1 MGHDFRRVINGG
13 FSCSGEDLI
22 IAQMFLKR
30 LPRSKTDPMKS
41 AEITEQGQHTLGE
54 ILSQPQCWSTCQ
66 AKLAGSSEL
75 RAAVQLA
82 RPGAEWILV
91 GCGTSYYLA
100 QAAAA
105 SFNYL
110 KLPAQAVPASDLLMC
125 PALTLHAGRDYIP
138 VVISRSGRTS
148 EAVCAAEML
157 EKDRNLRTLA
167 ITCAD
172 GEPLES
178 ACSVT
183 VKFLDADEQST
194 VMTRSFSSMLLGLQY
209 LAATVSG
216 DDAFRHA
223 LTVLPQQVAPLLKD
237 IPQRLRLFAES
248 RSFSDFVFLAQ
259 GPLFGIA
266 SEYMLKVTES
276 SCSYA
281 QVFHSLE
288 FRHGPK
294 SIAGPETLITFLMSE
309 SFYDAEL
316 ELLEEMKA
324 LGAAT
329 MVIANCVNSRAQGA
343 SDFAIELGLESPEYA
358 RPAAFAIWGQLYGVY
373 YGLKKG
379 LNPDSP
385 KNLTRAVVLAGSP

>member
-1 MGHDFRRVINGG
+1 
-13 FSCSGEDLI
+13 
-22 IAQMFLKR
+22 
-30 LPRSKTDPMKS
+30 MKS
-41 AEITEQGQHTLGE
+41 AEITEQGQHTLSE
-54 ILSQPQCWSTCQ
+54 IFSQPQCWSTC
-66 AKLAGSSEL
+66 LAQLAASAEL
-75 RAAVQLA
+75 RAASQLA
-82 RPGAEWILV
+82 RPGAEWIFV

-100 QAAAA
+100 QAAA
-105 SFNYL
+105 STFNYL
-110 KLPAQAVPASDLLMC
+110 KLPARAIPASELLMY
-125 PALTLHAGRDYIP
+125 PALTLQTGRDYIP

-148 EAVCAAEML
+148 EAVRAAQML
-157 EKDRNLRTLA
+157 EKDYNLRTTA

-172 GEPLES
+172 GQPLES

-183 VKFLDADEQST
+183 LKLLDADEQST
-194 VMTRSFSSMLLGLQY
+194 VMTRSFTTMLLELQY
-209 LAATVSG
+209 LGASVSG
-216 DDAFRHA
+216 NDAFRRA
-223 LTVLPQQVAPLLKD
+223 LLELPQQVGPLLKD
-237 IPQRLRLFAES
+237 IAQRLRLFVES

-266 SEYMLKVTES
+266 SECMLKVTES

-309 SFYDAEL
+309 TSYDAEV

-329 MVIANCVNSRAQGA
+329 MVIANRVESRAQRA
-343 SDFAIELGLESPEYA
+343 SDFAIQLGLQPPEYV
-358 RPAAFAIWGQLYGVY
+358 RPAAFTIWGQLYGVY
-373 YGLKKG
+373 SGLKKG

-385 KNLTRAVVLAGSP
+385 KNLTRVVELAD

>member
-1 MGHDFRRVINGG
+1 
-13 FSCSGEDLI
+13 
-22 IAQMFLKR
+22 
-30 LPRSKTDPMKS
+30 MKS
-41 AEITEQGQHTLGE
+41 AEITEQGQHTLRE
-54 ILSQPQCWSTCQ
+54 ILSQPRCWSACL
-66 AKLAGSSEL
+66 AKLAGSAEL
-75 RAAVQLA
+75 RAATQFA
-82 RPGAEWILV
+82 RPGAEWIFV

-100 QAAAA
+100 QAAAS
-105 SFNYL
+105 SFNCL
-110 KLPAQAVPASDLLMC
+110 GLPARAVPASDLLMY
-125 PALTLHAGRDYIP
+125 PALTLNGGRDYIP

-148 EAVCAAEML
+148 EAVRAAQML
-157 EKDRNLRTLA
+157 EKDRDLRTIA

-172 GEPLES
+172 GQPLEP
-178 ACSVT
+178 ACSV
-183 VKFLDADEQST
+183 VLKLLDADEQST
-194 VMTRSFSSMLLGLQY
+194 VMTRSFTSMLLALQY
-209 LAATVSG
+209 LGATVVG
-216 DDAFRHA
+216 NDAFRRA
-223 LTVLPQQVAPLLKD
+223 LIELPHQIEPLLQD
-237 IPQRLRLFAES
+237 IPQQLRLFVES

-266 SEYMLKVTES
+266 SECMLKVTES

-309 SFYDAEL
+309 TSYEAEV

-329 MVIANCVNSRAQGA
+329 MVIANRVETRAQRA
-343 SDFAIELGLESPEYA
+343 SDFAIELGLRAPECA
-358 RPAAFAIWGQLYGVY
+358 RVAAFAIWGQLYGVY

-385 KNLTRAVVLAGSP
+385 KNLTRVVELT

>member
-1 MGHDFRRVINGG
+1 
-13 FSCSGEDLI
+13 
-22 IAQMFLKR
+22 
-30 LPRSKTDPMKS
+30 MKS
-41 AEITEQGQHTLGE
+41 AEITEPGQHTLRE
-54 ILSQPQCWSTCQ
+54 IFSQPQCWSAC
-66 AKLAGSSEL
+66 LAQLAASAEL
-75 RAAVQLA
+75 RAAPQLA
-82 RPGAEWILV
+82 RPGAEWIFV

-100 QAAAA
+100 QAAAS

-110 KLPAQAVPASDLLMC
+110 KLPARALPASDLLMY
-125 PALTLHAGRDYIP
+125 PSLTLQAGRDYIP

-148 EAVCAAEML
+148 EAVRAAQVL
-157 EKDRNLRTLA
+157 EKDHNLRTIA
-167 ITCAD
+167 ITCAE
-172 GEPLES
+172 GQPLEP

-183 VKFLDADEQST
+183 LKLLEADEQST
-194 VMTRSFSSMLLGLQY
+194 VMTRSFTSMLLGLQY
-209 LAATVSG
+209 LAATASG
-216 DDAFRHA
+216 DDGFRRN
-223 LTVLPQQVAPLLKD
+223 LLELPQQVEPLLQD
-237 IPQRLRLFAES
+237 IPQRLRLFVES

-266 SEYMLKVTES
+266 SECMLKVTES

-309 SFYDAEL
+309 TSYDAEL

-329 MVIANCVNSRAQGA
+329 MVVANRVDNRAQLA
-343 SDFAIELGLESPEYA
+343 SDFAIELSLQSPEYA

-385 KNLTRAVVLAGSP
+385 KNLTRVVELADAKISR

>member
-1 MGHDFRRVINGG
+1 
-13 FSCSGEDLI
+13 
-22 IAQMFLKR
+22 
-30 LPRSKTDPMKS
+30 MKS
-41 AEITEQGQHTLGE
+41 AEITEQGQHTLSE
-54 ILSQPQCWSTCQ
+54 IFSHPRCWSTCL
-66 AKLAGSSEL
+66 AKLAASAEL
-75 RAAVQLA
+75 RTAAQLA
-82 RPGAEWILV
+82 QPGAEWIFV

-110 KLPAQAVPASDLLMC
+110 QLPARAVAASDLLMY
-125 PALTLHAGRDYIP
+125 PALTLHAGRTYIP

-148 EAVCAAEML
+148 EAVRAAQVL
-157 EKDRNLRTLA
+157 EKDNNLRTIA

-172 GEPLES
+172 GQQLES
-178 ACSVT
+178 GCSVT
-183 VKFLDADEQST
+183 LKLLNADEQST
-194 VMTRSFSSMLLGLQY
+194 VMTRSFTSMLLALQY
-209 LAATVSG
+209 LGATVSG
-216 DDAFRHA
+216 DDAFRRA
-223 LTVLPQQVAPLLKD
+223 LIELPQQVEPLLKD
-237 IPQRLRLFAES
+237 IPQRLRLFAA

-266 SEYMLKVTES
+266 SECMLKVTES

-294 SIAGPETLITFLMSE
+294 SIASPETLIAFLMSE
-309 SFYDAEL
+309 TSCGAEV

-329 MVIANCVNSRAQGA
+329 MVIANRVDNRAQRA
-343 SDFAIELGLESPEYA
+343 SDFAIELGLQAPEYA

-385 KNLTRAVVLAGSP
+385 KNLTRVVELADR

>member
-1 MGHDFRRVINGG
+1 
-13 FSCSGEDLI
+13 
-22 IAQMFLKR
+22 
-30 LPRSKTDPMKS
+30 MKS
-41 AEITEQGQHTLGE
+41 VELTEQGQHTLSE
-54 ILSQPQCWSTCQ
+54 IFSQPQCWSASL
-66 AKLAGSSEL
+66 AKLAANPAL
-75 RAAVQLA
+75 PAAAQLA
-82 RPGAEWILV
+82 RPGADWIFV

-110 KLPAQAVPASDLLMC
+110 NLPAVAVTASDLLLY
-125 PALTLHAGRDYIP
+125 PALSLLAGRDYVP

-148 EAVCAAEML
+148 EAVRAAQML
-157 EKDRNLRTLA
+157 EKEHNLRTIA

-172 GEPLES
+172 GQPLEQS
-178 ACSVT
+178 CSVT
-183 VKFLDADEQST
+183 LKLLHADEQST
-194 VMTRSFSSMLLGLQY
+194 VMTRSFTSMLLGLQY

-216 DDAFRHA
+216 NDEFRHA
-223 LTVLPQQVAPLLKD
+223 LIDLPQQVEPLLKD
-237 IPQRLRLFAES
+237 IPQHLRLFVES
-248 RSFSDFVFLAQ
+248 RGFSDFVFLAQ

-266 SEYMLKVTES
+266 SECMLKITES

-294 SIAGPETLITFLMSE
+294 SIAGPETLIVFLMSE
-309 SFYDAEL
+309 TSYNTEV

-324 LGAAT
+324 LDAAT
-329 MVIANCVNSRAQGA
+329 MVIANRVESRAQRA
-343 SDFAIELGLESPEYA
+343 SDFAIELGLRSPEYA

-385 KNLTRAVVLAGSP
+385 KNLTRVVELKPST

>member
-1 MGHDFRRVINGG
+1 MKSVD
-13 FSCSGEDLI
+13 
-22 IAQMFLKR
+22 IAQ
-30 LPRSKTDPMKS
+30 
-41 AEITEQGQHTLGE
+41 QGQYTLSE
-54 ILSQPQCWSTCQ
+54 IFSQPQCWDACL
-66 AKLAGSSEL
+66 AKLATSSEL
-75 RAAVQLA
+75 RAAAQLA
-82 RPGAEWILV
+82 RPAAEWLFV

-100 QAAAA
+100 LAAAA

-110 KLPAQAVPASDLLMC
+110 GLPARAVPASDLLLY
-125 PALTLHAGRDYIP
+125 PALTLHARRDCVP

-148 EAVCAAEML
+148 EAVRAAQML
-157 EKDRNLRTLA
+157 EKNFNLRTIA

-172 GEPLES
+172 GQPLEP

-183 VKFLDADEQST
+183 LKFLDADEKST
-194 VMTRSFSSMLLGLQY
+194 VMTRTFTSMLLGLQY
-209 LAATVSG
+209 LAATISG
-216 DDAFRHA
+216 NDAFART
-223 LTVLPQQVAPLLKD
+223 LLELPQQVGPLLED
-237 IPQRLRLFAES
+237 MPQRLRQFVDS
-248 RSFSDFVFLAQ
+248 RNFTDFVFLAQ

-266 SEYMLKVTES
+266 SECGLKVTES

-294 SIAGPETLITFLMSE
+294 SIAGPETLITFLLSE
-309 SFYDAEL
+309 TSYDAEV

-329 MVIANCVNSRAQGA
+329 MVIANRVDARAQRA
-343 SDFAIELGLESPEYA
+343 SDFAVELDLDVLEYA

-385 KNLTRAVVLAGSP
+385 KNLSRVVELKPALSF